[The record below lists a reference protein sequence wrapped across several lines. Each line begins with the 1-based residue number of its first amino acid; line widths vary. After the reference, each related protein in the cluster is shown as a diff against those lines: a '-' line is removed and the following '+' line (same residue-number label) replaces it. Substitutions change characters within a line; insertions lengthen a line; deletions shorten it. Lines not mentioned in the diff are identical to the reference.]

1 MNNNLR
7 NALITIAVLIVIFV
21 INNISQRK
29 YESSELLIFDVKP
42 NSLAKITISETSG
55 NITLLKND
63 SLWTIEDN
71 DSMFVKT
78 QQINTFMDN
87 VLKGKYD
94 LEVAKNNKKWNKY
107 GVSDSL
113 GKKIQL
119 FNKTNEIISTVTFGR
134 NPKDYAH
141 SYFRIDTLST
151 IYRTSEN
158 LYYQLNT
165 KSNFWG
171 ELIKPDTSSS
181 IIE

>member
-7 NALITIAVLIVIFV
+7 NALIAVAILIVIFA
-21 INNISQRK
+21 INNISQSK
-29 YESSELLIFDVKP
+29 YKSSEMLIFDVKA
-42 NSLAKITISETSG
+42 NSLARFTISETSG

-71 DSMFVKT
+71 DSMVVKI
-78 QQINTFMDN
+78 QQIDTFMDN

-94 LEVAKNNKKWNKY
+94 LEVTKNNRKWNKY

-113 GKKIQL
+113 GKKVQL
-119 FNKTNEIISTVTFGR
+119 FNESNKIISTVTFGSS
-134 NPKDYAH
+134 PKDYAH
-141 SYFRIDTLST
+141 SYFRIDTLPT
-151 IYRTSEN
+151 VYRTSEN

-165 KSNFWG
+165 QSNFWG
-171 ELIKPDTSSS
+171 ELIKLDTSSS